1 MNAWLSSFSSVE
13 LLKFWFLACPQRF
26 NFYLFAE
33 NLNFHGWHPE
43 EESICTHM
51 PKMQFLLAWRRFKI
65 GWFKF
70 WLSFAYRCTI
80 INYLKCS
87 LGYIWL
93 NWWLNYPAFKTPWA
107 KKVEWSFES
116 STIQVFYE
124 HFIITDGLVAATLV
138 RASRVWLMVM
148 DLNLYHS
155 KCFHKCNLSLHN
167 HLIQSFEKHS
177 ISHFSCNDWQNNHEI
192 RKEKPQVRC
201 SKLHPWWSQNWEHNW
216 SLDSRW
222 YEGQNQPLKP
232 P

>member
-1 MNAWLSSFSSVE
+1 ML
-13 LLKFWFLACPQRF
+13 
-26 NFYLFAE
+26 
-33 NLNFHGWHPE
+33 
-43 EESICTHM
+43 
-51 PKMQFLLAWRRFKI
+51 KMQFLLACRRLKI

-107 KKVEWSFES
+107 KIIDNS
-116 STIQVFYE
+116 SLLWTLYYHRWAGCSYFSPCKS
-124 HFIITDGLVAATLV
+124 GL
-138 RASRVWLMVM
+138 LMVM
-148 DLNLYHS
+148 DLSLYHS
-155 KCFHKCNLSLHN
+155 KCFHKCNLSLQN
-167 HLIQSFEKHS
+167 HLIQSFGKHS

-192 RKEKPQVRC
+192 RKKKPQVRC

-222 YEGQNQPLKP
+222 HEGQNQPLKP